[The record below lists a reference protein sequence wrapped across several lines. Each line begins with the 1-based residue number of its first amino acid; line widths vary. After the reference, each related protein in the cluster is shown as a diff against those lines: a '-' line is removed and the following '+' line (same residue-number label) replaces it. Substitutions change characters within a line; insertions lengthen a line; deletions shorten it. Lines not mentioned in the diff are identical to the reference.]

1 MAKLHCLQPF
11 YDTEV
16 TMTKLSTS
24 LTVINKIIGD
34 APFLFEGAFSDGI
47 AYAKRLGYDCVEIH
61 AQSSDELKSPE
72 LAGALEKH
80 QIRISALGTGRL
92 YVNTGLSLTDP
103 DAKIRAEAICQLK
116 EFIHAAQQF
125 HCLVILGCIRGNI
138 PSPNAR
144 PATLKLLGESMKE
157 LDQYASTRDVTMVFE
172 PINRY
177 ENNYL
182 CNTYEI
188 ADFLTKNDLHNIK
201 MMIDTF
207 HMNIEER
214 DIRQSILDNWAHIAY
229 VHFADSNRWYPG
241 MGHLDFHM
249 ILETLLS
256 RGYNGTISAECLPL
270 PTKEEASVSW
280 LSSVKEL
287 LN

>member
-1 MAKLHCLQPF
+1 M
-11 YDTEV
+11 EV
-16 TMTKLSTS
+16 NMTKLLTS

-34 APFLFEGAFSDGI
+34 APFLFEGSFSDGVT
-47 AYAKRLGYDCVEIH
+47 YAKRLGYDCVEIH
-61 AQSSDELKSPE
+61 ASSSDELKSPE
-72 LAGALEKH
+72 LVSALEK
-80 QIRISALGTGRL
+80 QQMRISALGTGRL
-92 YVNTGLSLTDP
+92 YVNTGLSLTAP
-103 DAKIRAEAICQLK
+103 DAAVRAEAIRQLK
-116 EFIHAAQQF
+116 EFIDAARQF

-138 PSPNAR
+138 PDLASR
-144 PATLKLLGESMKE
+144 PSVLRLLGESMKE
-157 LDQYASTRDVTMVFE
+157 LDQYAMAHRVTMVFE

-188 ADFLTKNDLHNIK
+188 ADFLRKNNLQNIK

-214 DIRQSILDNWAHIAY
+214 DIRQSILDNCADIAY

-256 RGYNGTISAECLPL
+256 TGYNGVISAECLPL
-270 PTKEEASVSW
+270 PTKEEASVNW

-287 LN
+287 FD